1 MSSAAAAASSSSA
14 SSSKKR
20 KYIDY
25 TKRSGGNYGSNHN
38 PKWQNSKRGAPGV
51 LMTCETSREVK
62 CQREGL
68 EILNHYVK
76 IDTRDQMA
84 DNDKDSNTKDKKD
97 MPSSSSSSSLS
108 FEEELKMLASKK
120 SYQQSSNFCVYD
132 TGCRGT
138 VFVLCTL
145 PDCRL
150 IPTIKTDYYIEA
162 KKEGK
167 QPSKDGETEEESTRD
182 NEQQEQ
188 NEPKTKQQK
197 LDNHND
203 TMTSSS
209 SPKVSSPIWDPIDTA
224 KLIFTDIR
232 NDTKTAPSSRFVT
245 RLIPI
250 QATCF
255 ASEEELRLTSDEL
268 IKRFFPP
275 TAKTFAITVKRR
287 LCNTMTSNTIIE
299 AVATNVMNFV
309 PTCKVQLDDPQ
320 VTIIVEICKTVC
332 GISVIQNIKEYHNF
346 NLHSNALQ
354 HPP

>member
-1 MSSAAAAASSSSA
+1 MSPAAAAAAAA

-20 KYIDY
+20 KYVDF
-25 TKRSGGNYGSNHN
+25 TKRSGGNSGSNHN
-38 PKWQNSKRGAPGV
+38 QKWQNSKRGAPGF

-76 IDTRDQMA
+76 IDTKDQT
-84 DNDKDSNTKDKKD
+84 DDKDSAPKDKKD
-97 MPSSSSSSSLS
+97 TSSSLS

-120 SYQQSSNFCVYD
+120 SSQQSSNFCAYD

-138 VFVLCTL
+138 VFVLCNL

-150 IPTIKTDYYIEA
+150 IPTIKTEYFMEA
-162 KKEGK
+162 RKEGK
-167 QPSKDGETEEESTRD
+167 QPSKDEAEKEVDSTGENEEE
-182 NEQQEQ
+182 QK
-188 NEPKTKQQK
+188 EPKPKQPK
-197 LDNHND
+197 IDNPNEA
-203 TMTSSS
+203 TSP
-209 SPKVSSPIWDPIDTA
+209 SPRVSSPIWDPVDTA
-224 KLIFTDIR
+224 RSIFADIR

-275 TAKTFAITVKRR
+275 TTKTFAITVKRR
-287 LCNTMTSNTIIE
+287 LCHTMTSNTIIE
-299 AVATNVMNFV
+299 TVATNVMKFV
-309 PTCKVQLDDPQ
+309 PACKVQLDDPQ
-320 VTIIVEICKTVC
+320 VTIVVEICKTVC
-332 GISVIQNIKEYHNF
+332 GISVIQNVREYHKF
-346 NLHSNALQ
+346 NLHSNA
-354 HPP
+354 PPPS